1 MSRVRS
7 GREQRPIR
15 SRGRKHIKIRF
26 PGSFHDA
33 NGGAIVGPSSVLR
46 DAYGNSLRFLSC
58 SPEKIEESFFWNTSM
73 LKVSALC
80 LAAADGDLFIAS
92 RTMIGISSNFC
103 HRNPVS
109 ASTISL
115 GPPESC
121 TIGTHEADIAS
132 TIVIP
137 KCSPTIMCRY
147 TFDSPRML

>member
-1 MSRVRS
+1 MVD
-7 GREQRPIR
+7 
-15 SRGRKHIKIRF
+15 K
-26 PGSFHDA
+26 
-33 NGGAIVGPSSVLR
+33 PSLDDVLR
-46 DAYGNSLRFLSC
+46 DAPWVSLEEHLNVMPGRVDASIHIAHKLREQFRDELLQSRPELLSKISRP
-58 SPEKIEESFFWNTSM
+58 SPEA
-73 LKVSALC
+73 LKAAEALFRNGAV
-80 LAAADGDLFIAS
+80 AAADGDLFIAS